1 MINFDFN
8 NIVNNLFFGFF
19 GILLMFVLKKTIF
32 KKFSEKFNYY
42 IWLPLMVVMIIPL
55 KITVTRKIPAILQ
68 NKVNTT
74 KILNSE
80 IIKSNVYEKNILEY
94 IAMIYISI
102 IVLIIAFELTNYF
115 ILRRKVI
122 KESSIINDEMVNDI
136 YNKVK
141 KELNIRSNSPL
152 MANKKL
158 STPMNIGMFS
168 QNIILPTTKYT
179 SKELELILK
188 HELIH
193 QKRYDFLYKLLM
205 SIACAV
211 NWINPLVYLM
221 VKDIKY
227 YCESSCDEE
236 VINKSSKDE
245 IKTYSLVITKT
256 ARNNAYEI
264 NRNLSFSLNEK
275 DLTTRRVKTMFDE
288 KKKFKGNIA
297 LFIASLFII
306 LSFGIFVLNIE
317 YVVVQASENNN
328 IIKGVEVKE
337 RNKKVKELKEF
348 DDADLLSQFLEEMIN
363 SGDKEVLTSFLEDNN
378 IKYNELD
385 KRIEFNYKRWNIIVD
400 YSDNSLRIIEK

>member
-55 KITVTRKIPAILQ
+55 EITVTRKTPIILQ

-74 KILNSE
+74 KILNPE
-80 IIKSNVYEKNILEY
+80 IISIIYERNITDY

-102 IVLIIAFELTNYF
+102 VVLIITFELINYF
-115 ILRRKVI
+115 VLRKKVI
-122 KESSIINDEMVNDI
+122 KESIIINDEMIINV

-141 KELNIRSNSPL
+141 KDLNIRSNSPL
-152 MANKKL
+152 MENKKL

-168 QNIILPTTKYT
+168 QNIILPTKKYV

-205 SIACAV
+205 SVACAV

-236 VINKSSKDE
+236 IINKSSKDD

-256 ARNNAYEI
+256 ARNNAYGI
-264 NRNLSFSLNEK
+264 NRNLSFSLNEN
-275 DLTTRRVKTMFDE
+275 DLTVRRVKTMFNE
-288 KKKFKGNIA
+288 KKKFRGNIA

-317 YVVVQASENNN
+317 YVFVQASENNN
-328 IIKGVEVKE
+328 VIKSEEFKENNEIEKLENLNDVESLTKFFE
-337 RNKKVKELKEF
+337 KIMTSGDKKVLE
-348 DDADLLSQFLEEMIN
+348 SFLEE
-363 SGDKEVLTSFLEDNN
+363 NN
-378 IKYNELD
+378 IKYNENNT
-385 KRIEFNYKRWNIIVD
+385 IINFNYKDWNIILD
-400 YSDNSLRIIEK
+400 YYDNSLRIIEK

>member
-8 NIVNNLFFGFF
+8 NILNNLFFGFF

-42 IWLPLMVVMIIPL
+42 IWLPLMLVMIIPL
-55 KITVTRKIPAILQ
+55 EIRITRKIPAILQ
-68 NKVNTT
+68 DKVNTT
-74 KILNSE
+74 KILNPE
-80 IIKSNVYEKNILEY
+80 IIKSTVYEKNITDY

-102 IVLIIAFELTNYF
+102 VVLIIAFELTNYF

-122 KESSIINDEMVNDI
+122 KESIIIDDEMVNDI

-141 KELNIRSNSPL
+141 RELNIRSNSPL

-168 QNIILPTTKYT
+168 QNIILPTTQYT

-205 SIACAV
+205 SIVCAV

-256 ARNNAYEI
+256 ARNNAYGI

-297 LFIASLFII
+297 LFIASFLII

-328 IIKGVEVKE
+328 VKNIQEVKE
-337 RNKKVKELKEF
+337 NNEVEKLEDINDSDSLGEF
-348 DDADLLSQFLEEMIN
+348 FEKIMN
-363 SGDKEVLTSFLEDNN
+363 SGDLKSFLEDNN
-378 IKYNELD
+378 IKYNELG
-385 KRIEFNYKRWNIIVD
+385 RRLEFNYKRWNIIID
-400 YSDNSLRIIEK
+400 YDYNSLRIIEK

>member
-1 MINFDFN
+1 MIKFDFN

-55 KITVTRKIPAILQ
+55 EIRVTRKIPTILQ
-68 NKVNTT
+68 SKINTT

-80 IIKSNVYEKNILEY
+80 VIKSTVYEKNIIDY
-94 IAMIYISI
+94 ITIIYISI
-102 IVLIIAFELTNYF
+102 VVLIIAFELINYF
-115 ILRRKVI
+115 ILRRKII
-122 KESSIINDEMVNDI
+122 KESIIIDDEMIIDV

-152 MANKKL
+152 MENKKL

-168 QNIILPTTKYT
+168 QNIILNSTKYT

-188 HELIH
+188 HELTH

-205 SIACAV
+205 SITCAV

-221 VKDIKY
+221 IKDIKY

-236 VINKSSKDE
+236 VINKSSKDD
-245 IKTYSLVITKT
+245 IKTYGLVIAKT
-256 ARNNAYEI
+256 ARNNAYGI

-275 DLTTRRVKTMFDE
+275 DLTVRRVKTMFDE

-328 IIKGVEVKE
+328 VIKSEEIKENNEVEKLEDINDSDSLGKFFEKIMNSKDEEILENFLETNSIQYNKNNTIIKFKY
-337 RNKKVKELKEF
+337 KK
-348 DDADLLSQFLEEMIN
+348 
-363 SGDKEVLTSFLEDNN
+363 
-378 IKYNELD
+378 
-385 KRIEFNYKRWNIIVD
+385 WNIIAD
-400 YSDNSLRIIEK
+400 YSDYTLKIREN

>member
-55 KITVTRKIPAILQ
+55 EIRITRKIPAILQ
-68 NKVNTT
+68 DKVNTT
-74 KILNSE
+74 KILNPE
-80 IIKSNVYEKNILEY
+80 IIKSTVYEKNITDY

-102 IVLIIAFELTNYF
+102 VVLIIAFELTNYF

-122 KESSIINDEMVNDI
+122 KESIIINDEMVNDI

-141 KELNIRSNSPL
+141 RELNIRSNSPL

-168 QNIILPTTKYT
+168 QNIILPTTQYT

-205 SIACAV
+205 SIVCAV

-256 ARNNAYEI
+256 ARNNAYGI

-297 LFIASLFII
+297 LFIASFLII

-328 IIKGVEVKE
+328 VKNIQEVKE
-337 RNKKVKELKEF
+337 NNEVEKLEDINDSDSLGEF
-348 DDADLLSQFLEEMIN
+348 FEKIMN
-363 SGDKEVLTSFLEDNN
+363 SGDLKSFLEDNN

-400 YSDNSLRIIEK
+400 YYDNSLRIIEK

>member
-8 NIVNNLFFGFF
+8 NILNNLFFGFF

-32 KKFSEKFNYY
+32 KKFSEMFNYY
-42 IWLPLMVVMIIPL
+42 IWLPLMLVMIIPL
-55 KITVTRKIPAILQ
+55 EIRITRKIPAILQ
-68 NKVNTT
+68 DKVNTT
-74 KILNSE
+74 KILNPE
-80 IIKSNVYEKNILEY
+80 IIKSTVYEKNITDY

-102 IVLIIAFELTNYF
+102 VVLIIAFELTNYF

-122 KESSIINDEMVNDI
+122 KESIIIDDEMVNDI

-141 KELNIRSNSPL
+141 RELNIRSNSPL

-168 QNIILPTTKYT
+168 QNIILPTTQYT

-205 SIACAV
+205 SIVCAV

-256 ARNNAYEI
+256 ARNNAYGI

-306 LSFGIFVLNIE
+306 LSFGISILNIE

-328 IIKGVEVKE
+328 VKNIQEVKE
-337 RNKKVKELKEF
+337 NNEVEKLEDINDSDSLGEF
-348 DDADLLSQFLEEMIN
+348 FEKIMN
-363 SGDKEVLTSFLEDNN
+363 SGDLKSFLEDNN
-378 IKYNELD
+378 IKYNELG
-385 KRIEFNYKRWNIIVD
+385 RRLEFNYKRWNIIID
-400 YSDNSLRIIEK
+400 YDYNSLRIIEK

>member
-42 IWLPLMVVMIIPL
+42 IWFPLMVVMIIPL
-55 KITVTRKIPAILQ
+55 EIRITKEIPIILQ

-80 IIKSNVYEKNILEY
+80 IIKSIVYEKNITDY
-94 IAMIYISI
+94 IAMLYISI
-102 IVLIIAFELTNYF
+102 IVLIITFELANYF

-122 KESSIINDEMVNDI
+122 KESIIIDDEMVNDI

-141 KELNIRSNSPL
+141 KELNIKSKSPL

-236 VINKSSKDE
+236 IINKSSKDD

-256 ARNNAYEI
+256 ARNDAYGI

-275 DLTTRRVKTMFDE
+275 DLTVRRVKTMFDE

-317 YVVVQASENNN
+317 YVVVQASENNKITN
-328 IIKGVEVKE
+328 NEEVNE
-337 RNKKVKELKEF
+337 
-348 DDADLLSQFLEEMIN
+348 IN
-363 SGDKEVLTSFLEDNN
+363 EIEKIEDINDSTSLGSFL
-378 IKYNELD
+378 K
-385 KRIEFNYKRWNIIVD
+385 K
-400 YSDNSLRIIEK
+400 

>member
-19 GILLMFVLKKTIF
+19 GILLMFILKKTIF

-55 KITVTRKIPAILQ
+55 EITVTRKIPTLLQ

-80 IIKSNVYEKNILEY
+80 IIKSTVYEKNITDY

-102 IVLIIAFELTNYF
+102 IVLIITFELTNYF

-122 KESSIINDEMVNDI
+122 KESIIINDEMVNDI

-211 NWINPLVYLM
+211 NWVNPLVYLM

-236 VINKSSKDE
+236 VINKSNKDD
-245 IKTYSLVITKT
+245 IKTYGLVIAKT
-256 ARNNAYEI
+256 ARNNAYGI

-275 DLTTRRVKTMFDE
+275 DLTVRRVKTMFDE

-317 YVVVQASENNN
+317 YVVVQASENNSV
-328 IIKGVEVKE
+328 IKNEEVKE
-337 RNKKVKELKEF
+337 SNEGEKLEKLNDVESLTKFFKEI
-348 DDADLLSQFLEEMIN
+348 MT
-363 SGDKEVLTSFLEDNN
+363 SGDKEVLKNFLKENN
-378 IKYNELD
+378 IKYKEYGNFID
-385 KRIEFNYKRWNIIVD
+385 FNYKNWDIKISYNENKLTIK
-400 YSDNSLRIIEK
+400 EK

>member
-42 IWLPLMVVMIIPL
+42 IWLPLMLVMIIPL
-55 KITVTRKIPAILQ
+55 EIRITRKIPAILQ
-68 NKVNTT
+68 DKVNTT
-74 KILNSE
+74 KILNPE
-80 IIKSNVYEKNILEY
+80 IIKSTVYEKNITDY

-102 IVLIIAFELTNYF
+102 IVLIITFELTNYF

-122 KESSIINDEMVNDI
+122 KESIIINDEMVNDI

-168 QNIILPTTKYT
+168 QNIILPTTQYT

-205 SIACAV
+205 SIVCAV

-256 ARNNAYEI
+256 ARNNAYGI

-297 LFIASLFII
+297 LFIASFLII

-328 IIKGVEVKE
+328 VKNIQEVKE
-337 RNKKVKELKEF
+337 NNEVEKLEDINDLESLTKFFEKIMLSGDKK
-348 DDADLLSQFLEEMIN
+348 LLEEFLEEN
-363 SGDKEVLTSFLEDNN
+363 G
-378 IKYNELD
+378 IKY
-385 KRIEFNYKRWNIIVD
+385 IENKGIVQFSYQKWRLTAD
-400 YSDNSLRIIEK
+400 YYNSYLTIIEK

>member
-8 NIVNNLFFGFF
+8 NILNNLFFGFF

-42 IWLPLMVVMIIPL
+42 IWLPLMLVMIIPL
-55 KITVTRKIPAILQ
+55 EIRITRKIPAILQ
-68 NKVNTT
+68 DKVNTT
-74 KILNSE
+74 KILNPE
-80 IIKSNVYEKNILEY
+80 IIKSTVYEKNITDY

-102 IVLIIAFELTNYF
+102 VVLIIAFELTNYF

-122 KESSIINDEMVNDI
+122 KESIIIDDEMVNDI

-141 KELNIRSNSPL
+141 RELNIRSNSPL

-168 QNIILPTTKYT
+168 QNIILPTTQYT

-205 SIACAV
+205 SIVCAV

-236 VINKSSKDE
+236 IINKSSKDE

-256 ARNNAYEI
+256 ARNNAYGI

-297 LFIASLFII
+297 LFIASFLII

-328 IIKGVEVKE
+328 VKNIQEVKE
-337 RNKKVKELKEF
+337 NNEVEKLEDINDSDSLGEF
-348 DDADLLSQFLEEMIN
+348 FEKIMN
-363 SGDKEVLTSFLEDNN
+363 SGDLKSFLEDNN
-378 IKYNELD
+378 IKYNELG
-385 KRIEFNYKRWNIIVD
+385 RRLEFNYKRWNIIID
-400 YSDNSLRIIEK
+400 YDYNSLRIIEK

>member
-19 GILLMFVLKKTIF
+19 GILLMFILKKTIF

-42 IWLPLMVVMIIPL
+42 IWLPLMVVMVMPL
-55 KITVTRKIPAILQ
+55 EITITRKIPTILQ
-68 NKVNTT
+68 SKVNET
-74 KILNSE
+74 KIFNSE
-80 IIKSNVYEKNILEY
+80 IIKINVYKNNIIDY
-94 IAMIYISI
+94 IAIVYISI
-102 IVLIIAFELTNYF
+102 VVLIITFELTNYF
-115 ILRRKVI
+115 VLRKKVI
-122 KESSIINDEMVNDI
+122 KESIIINDEMVNNI

-168 QNIILPTTKYT
+168 QNIILPSKKYT

-236 VINKSSKDE
+236 VINKSSKDD
-245 IKTYSLVITKT
+245 IKTYGLVITKT
-256 ARNNAYEI
+256 ARNNAYGI
-264 NRNLSFSLNEK
+264 NKNLSFSLNEK
-275 DLTTRRVKTMFDE
+275 DLTVRRVKTMFDE

-328 IIKGVEVKE
+328 IIKSQAVKE
-337 RNKKVKELKEF
+337 SDGFEK
-348 DDADLLSQFLEEMIN
+348 LEELNDVESLTKFFKEIMT
-363 SGDKEVLTSFLEDNN
+363 SGDKEVLESFLQKNN
-378 IKYNELD
+378 IKYKED
-385 KRIEFNYKRWNIIVD
+385 REFVIFNYKNWNITINFNMNILTV
-400 YSDNSLRIIEK
+400 REE

>member
-8 NIVNNLFFGFF
+8 NILNNLFFGFF

-42 IWLPLMVVMIIPL
+42 IWLPLMLVMIIPL
-55 KITVTRKIPAILQ
+55 EIRITRKIPAILQ
-68 NKVNTT
+68 DKVNTT

-80 IIKSNVYEKNILEY
+80 IIKSNVYEKNILDY
-94 IAMIYISI
+94 IAIIYISI
-102 IVLIIAFELTNYF
+102 IVLIITFELANYF

-122 KESSIINDEMVNDI
+122 KESIIIDDEMVNDI

-141 KELNIRSNSPL
+141 RELNIRSNSPL

-168 QNIILPTTKYT
+168 QNIILPTTQYT

-256 ARNNAYEI
+256 ARNNAYGI

-297 LFIASLFII
+297 LFIASFLII

-328 IIKGVEVKE
+328 VKNIQEVKE
-337 RNKKVKELKEF
+337 NNEVEKLEDINDSDSLGEF
-348 DDADLLSQFLEEMIN
+348 FEKIMN
-363 SGDKEVLTSFLEDNN
+363 SGDLKSFLEDNN
-378 IKYNELD
+378 IKYNELG
-385 KRIEFNYKRWNIIVD
+385 RRLEFNYKRWNIIID
-400 YSDNSLRIIEK
+400 YDYNSLRIIEK

>member
-1 MINFDFN
+1 MINFDFD
-8 NIVNNLFFGFF
+8 NIINNLFFGFF
-19 GILLMFVLKKTIF
+19 GILFMFILKKTIF

-55 KITVTRKIPAILQ
+55 EIRITRKIPAILQ
-68 NKVNTT
+68 DKVNTT
-74 KILNSE
+74 KILNPE
-80 IIKSNVYEKNILEY
+80 IIKSTVHEKNITDY

-102 IVLIIAFELTNYF
+102 VVLIIAFELTNYF

-122 KESSIINDEMVNDI
+122 KESIIINDEMVNDI

-141 KELNIRSNSPL
+141 RELNIRSNSPL

-168 QNIILPTTKYT
+168 QNIILPTTQYT

-236 VINKSSKDE
+236 IINKSSKDD
-245 IKTYSLVITKT
+245 IKIYGLVITKT
-256 ARNNAYEI
+256 ARNNAYGI

-275 DLTTRRVKTMFDE
+275 DLTVRRVKTMFDG
-288 KKKFKGNIA
+288 KKKFKGKIVF
-297 LFIASLFII
+297 FIASLFII
-306 LSFGIFVLNIE
+306 LSFGISILNIE
-317 YVVVQASENNN
+317 YVVVQASENKN
-328 IIKGVEVKE
+328 IIKIEEVKE
-337 RNKKVKELKEF
+337 NNEIEKLEDINDSDSLGEF
-348 DDADLLSQFLEEMIN
+348 FEKIMN
-363 SGDKEVLTSFLEDNN
+363 SGDLKSFLEDNN

-400 YSDNSLRIIEK
+400 YYDNSLRIIEK

>member
-8 NIVNNLFFGFF
+8 NILNNLFFGFF

-42 IWLPLMVVMIIPL
+42 IWLPLMLVMIIPL
-55 KITVTRKIPAILQ
+55 EIRITRKIPAILQ
-68 NKVNTT
+68 DKVNTT
-74 KILNSE
+74 KILNPE
-80 IIKSNVYEKNILEY
+80 IIKSTVYEKNITDY

-102 IVLIIAFELTNYF
+102 VVLIIAFELTNYF

-122 KESSIINDEMVNDI
+122 KESIIIDDEMVNDI

-141 KELNIRSNSPL
+141 RELNIRSNSPL

-168 QNIILPTTKYT
+168 QNIILSSTKYT

-245 IKTYSLVITKT
+245 IKTYGLVIAKT
-256 ARNNAYEI
+256 ARNNAYGI

-275 DLTTRRVKTMFDE
+275 DLTVRRVKTMFDE

-297 LFIASLFII
+297 LFIASFLII

-328 IIKGVEVKE
+328 VKNIQEVKE
-337 RNKKVKELKEF
+337 NNEVEKLEDINDSDSLGEF
-348 DDADLLSQFLEEMIN
+348 FEKIMN
-363 SGDKEVLTSFLEDNN
+363 SGDLKSFLEDNN
-378 IKYNELD
+378 IKYNELG
-385 KRIEFNYKRWNIIVD
+385 RRLEFNYKRWNIIID
-400 YSDNSLRIIEK
+400 YDYNSLRIIEK

>member
-55 KITVTRKIPAILQ
+55 EITVTRKIPTILQ

-80 IIKSNVYEKNILEY
+80 IIKSNFYEKNILEY

-102 IVLIIAFELTNYF
+102 VVLIITFELTNYF

-122 KESSIINDEMVNDI
+122 KESIIINDEMVNDI

-205 SIACAV
+205 SIVCAV

-236 VINKSSKDE
+236 VINKSSKDD
-245 IKTYSLVITKT
+245 IKTYGLVITKT
-256 ARNNAYEI
+256 ARNNAYGI

-275 DLTTRRVKTMFDE
+275 DLTVRRVKTMFDE

-317 YVVVQASENNN
+317 YVVVQASESDN
-328 IIKGVEVKE
+328 ITHIQEIKENDEVKKLE
-337 RNKKVKELKEF
+337 DINDLESLTKFFKKIMLSGDKK
-348 DDADLLSQFLEEMIN
+348 LLEEFLEEN
-363 SGDKEVLTSFLEDNN
+363 G
-378 IKYNELD
+378 IKY
-385 KRIEFNYKRWNIIVD
+385 IENKGIVQFSYQKWRLTAD
-400 YSDNSLRIIEK
+400 YYNSDLTIIEK

>member
-1 MINFDFN
+1 MIKFDFN

-55 KITVTRKIPAILQ
+55 EIRITRKIPAILQ
-68 NKVNTT
+68 DKVNTT
-74 KILNSE
+74 KILNPE
-80 IIKSNVYEKNILEY
+80 IIKSTVYEKNITDY

-102 IVLIIAFELTNYF
+102 VVLIIAFELTNYF

-122 KESSIINDEMVNDI
+122 KESIIINDEMVNDI

-141 KELNIRSNSPL
+141 RELNIRSNSPL

-168 QNIILPTTKYT
+168 QNIILPTTQYT

-236 VINKSSKDE
+236 IINKSSKDD
-245 IKTYSLVITKT
+245 IKIYGLVITKT
-256 ARNNAYEI
+256 ARNNAYGI

-275 DLTTRRVKTMFDE
+275 DLTVRRVKTMFDG
-288 KKKFKGNIA
+288 KKKFKGKIVF
-297 LFIASLFII
+297 FIASLFII
-306 LSFGIFVLNIE
+306 LSFGISILNIE
-317 YVVVQASENNN
+317 YVVVQASENKN
-328 IIKGVEVKE
+328 IIKIEEVKE
-337 RNKKVKELKEF
+337 NNEIEKLEDINDSDSLGEF
-348 DDADLLSQFLEEMIN
+348 FEKIMN
-363 SGDKEVLTSFLEDNN
+363 SGDLKSFLEDNN

-400 YSDNSLRIIEK
+400 YYDNSLRIIEK

>member
-205 SIACAV
+205 SIACAI

-245 IKTYSLVITKT
+245 IKTYGLVITKT
-256 ARNNAYEI
+256 ARNNAYGI

-297 LFIASLFII
+297 LFIASLLII

-317 YVVVQASENNN
+317 YVVVQASENNSV
-328 IIKGVEVKE
+328 IKSEEVKE
-337 RNKKVKELKEF
+337 NNEIEKLENLNDVDSLTKFFEKIMTSGDKKVLE
-348 DDADLLSQFLEEMIN
+348 SFLEE
-363 SGDKEVLTSFLEDNN
+363 NN
-378 IKYNELD
+378 IKYNELCR
-385 KRIEFNYKRWNIIVD
+385 RIEFNYKRWNIIID
-400 YSDNSLRIIEK
+400 YDYNSLRIIEK